1 MPTKT
6 APNTVS
12 NISVKAGIT
21 FSLLLYPLLSFA
33 HGTIRPWQ
41 PIWSAW
47 IYTPDVAIPML
58 LTVVVYFRGRVKRRE
73 AGRPV
78 STGQTITFLLGMLC
92 FVIALQSP
100 LEPLS
105 EHFLFFHQ
113 IEHLLMRGLGPLLLI
128 LSMPLAPL
136 LQGLPKTLRHS
147 VLTPIIRNKA
157 VQWLYKIL
165 GHPVIAS
172 ILFIATLLI
181 WQIPDLHNRA
191 LADQSL
197 HNWMHFT
204 MMVTGFFFWW
214 LICDP
219 RQKSSRIPF
228 GIRIIV
234 LWLVTIPN
242 TIIGAMITLK
252 RDQIYSAYDVLDGRL
267 AIEIMLDQ
275 QLGGIMIWGP
285 GGMMG
290 LIGTAVVF
298 FLWTRKDRKSRY
310 ATHSPSADR

>member
-1 MPTKT
+1 MPPTSIKQLT
-6 APNTVS
+6 TL
-12 NISVKAGIT
+12 
-21 FSLLLYPLLSFA
+21 SLFLFPLLSFA

-58 LTVVVYFRGRVKRRE
+58 LTIVVYFRGRTKRRE

-78 STGQTITFLLGMLC
+78 TAGQTVTFLLGMLC

-136 LQGLPKTLRHS
+136 LQGLPKIIRHTI
-147 VLTPIIRNKA
+147 LTPIIRNKM
-157 VQWLYKIL
+157 VQWLYNFF
-165 GHPVIAS
+165 GHPIIAS

-181 WQIPDLHNRA
+181 WQIPSLHNKA

-197 HNWMHFT
+197 HNTMHVT
-204 MMVTGFFFWW
+204 MIVTGFFFWW

-228 GIRIIV
+228 GIRIII

-242 TIIGAMITLK
+242 TIIGAIITLK
-252 RDQIYSAYDVLDGRL
+252 RDQIYAAYDVLDGRL

-290 LIGTAVVF
+290 LIGTAIVF
-298 FLWTRKDRKSRY
+298 FLWTRRDKKLHY
-310 ATHSPSADR
+310 AH

>member
-1 MPTKT
+1 MPYL
-6 APNTVS
+6 
-12 NISVKAGIT
+12 KAYLAFT
-21 FSLLLYPLLSFA
+21 LALFSSLCFA
-33 HGTIRPWQ
+33 HGSISPYQ
-41 PIWSAW
+41 SIWSAW

-58 LTVVVYFRGRVKRRE
+58 LTVIVYFRGRVVRRE

-78 STGQTITFLLGMLC
+78 GIGQTITFLLGMLC

-136 LQGLPKTLRHS
+136 LQGLPKSIRHK
-147 VLTPIIRNKA
+147 VLVPIVRNK
-157 VQWLYKIL
+157 VIQWLYHLL
-165 GHPVIAS
+165 GHPVLAPL
-172 ILFIATLLI
+172 LFIATLVI
-181 WQIPDLHNRA
+181 WQIPDLHNQA

-197 HNWMHFT
+197 HNTMHFT
-204 MMVTGFFFWW
+204 MILTGFFFWW

-219 RQKSSRIPF
+219 RQKTSRISF
-228 GIRIIV
+228 GVRLII
-234 LWLVTIPN
+234 LWAVTIPN
-242 TIIGAMITLK
+242 TVIGAIITLK
-252 RDQIYSAYDVLDGRL
+252 RDQIYAAYDVLDGRL

-298 FLWTRKDRKSRY
+298 YLMSRKERKLRY
-310 ATHSPSADR
+310 QH

>member
-1 MPTKT
+1 VPPTSIKQLT
-6 APNTVS
+6 TL
-12 NISVKAGIT
+12 
-21 FSLLLYPLLSFA
+21 SLFLFPLLSFA

-58 LTVVVYFRGRVKRRE
+58 LTIVVYFRGRTKRRE

-78 STGQTITFLLGMLC
+78 TAGQTVTFLLGMLC

-136 LQGLPKTLRHS
+136 LQGLPKIIRHTI
-147 VLTPIIRNKA
+147 LTPIIRNKM
-157 VQWLYKIL
+157 VQWLYNFF
-165 GHPVIAS
+165 GHPIIAS

-181 WQIPDLHNRA
+181 WQIPSLHNKA

-197 HNWMHFT
+197 HNTMHVT
-204 MMVTGFFFWW
+204 MIVTGFFFWW

-228 GIRIIV
+228 GIRIII

-242 TIIGAMITLK
+242 TIIGAIITLK
-252 RDQIYSAYDVLDGRL
+252 RDQIYAAYDVLDGRL

-298 FLWTRKDRKSRY
+298 FLWTRKDKKLRY
-310 ATHSPSADR
+310 AH